1 MTYSCPDIHVIF
13 ATESLIPY
21 AYNSSKKVL
30 IRIFNCIYRLKT
42 AFVKF
47 DTESQL
53 QEAQKIQKR
62 HGKIIIDGFRS
73 NMKVVDLSHHQT
85 ESLMEA
91 GSISNICIP
100 EFV

>member
-1 MTYSCPDIHVIF
+1 LMKIFPSAADIHF
-13 ATESLIPY
+13 QPLDMEG
-21 AYNSSKKVL
+21 KM
-30 IRIFNCIYRLKT
+30 LKT

-91 GSISNICIP
+91 
-100 EFV
+100 